1 MHEKGKTMT
10 EVKLGAWGTGK
21 SAALKEEMTALA
33 GEKKRV
39 LFFVPDQFS
48 FEAERQMYIA
58 AGARNIR
65 YIKVTSFAKIA
76 REILTKYRKVKPYAD
91 DTVKLALMLRT
102 VADLQGSLDYFGEGA
117 RKTGFAATMLKAVA
131 SFKNAGITAEELKKS
146 LNEATGLNER
156 LLSKTSDI
164 QMIYAAYDQALTA
177 VLDDKL
183 DDVSRSAAVAE
194 EKGFFAGCY
203 CFFDN
208 FDSFSGTQRKLLSV
222 ICKDAEK
229 VTVCL
234 SEGSKKSARCIE
246 RTLDNLEKIT
256 DGLEISRYEKAYRRP
271 TLKIAAAKNPFNEAD
286 YIAAEIT
293 RLVREEKLRYRDIL
307 VLTPDSGY
315 ELPLAD
321 AFQRYQIPAFFDFP
335 QPVLSRPAARFVL
348 KVLEAAELKGD
359 AIASYLQ
366 SGFVR
371 VPGEGGKTRL
381 LSSAEINRLLEAAE
395 RYSFGD
401 EQWLKPIH
409 HTLPQKAKKGGS
421 ESYKKYLDKLE
432 QLRLWTVSPLEN
444 LNKRLEAAEN
454 GREFT
459 EILVKFLV
467 DEQGLKSTFLARSKA
482 GSGEGTDYL
491 KLSRESMDEYGRLWD
506 KLTGVFDSLAY
517 CLDKEKMTI
526 AAYRDLL
533 ENVLAGMAVAKPP
546 AVLDAVTV
554 GDTERTRR
562 SGAEVLFVCGAW
574 EGAFPRGSSAKG
586 VFTPDEQDGLL
597 QAGVELEET
606 GALRRAKE
614 RYYAERSL
622 ALPKRQAVVSCP
634 CQDFSGTERE
644 ISYIIGDY
652 QAEEKLNAEE
662 MPVDFYSATAASCK
676 SEAAKYFNK
685 NRGIYDALAAL
696 TLENKAFYDKLEYA
710 ERLSG
715 GKIRQ
720 TISSGLAEKLF
731 SGVYSPTRLD
741 SAFTCLFQHFCKY
754 GLGLRD
760 KADNDISSPT
770 VIGTVTHEILQN
782 IAKTGCLTDENA
794 DLEQIVR
801 QATEQERERLLQS
814 GYHDEARV
822 DIFLRKVEQTALRL
836 AESNRLELLKT
847 GFVPT
852 EFEKELE
859 YKAGDVTVRGI
870 ADRIDIKLHNGE
882 KYVRICD
889 YKTGKKELDMD
900 SVRSGLDLQ
909 MLLYLFAYCDGT
921 GAIPAAVEYRPS
933 GEEPA
938 LRSGK
943 ADYTEQKQ
951 TMNWFDT
958 HKASGLAIENDGVFD
973 GVEEYKGELRRI
985 TGAGSRKSFV
995 KTETVDRESFD
1006 ELRKYI
1012 EADLIGKKAAQIKSG
1027 DISPL
1032 PLIKDENFTPCGYC
1046 PFSGFCT
1053 NKDGFFGKREGGDR

>member
-1 MHEKGKTMT
+1 MT

-21 SAALKEEMTALA
+21 SAALKEEVTALA
-33 GEKKRV
+33 KEKKKV
-39 LFFVPDQFS
+39 LLFVPDQFS

-76 REILTKYRKVKPYAD
+76 REILTKYRKAKPYAD
-91 DTVKLALMLRT
+91 DTVKLVLMLRT
-102 VADLQGSLDYFGEGA
+102 VAGLQGSLDYFGEGA
-117 RKTGFAATMLKAVA
+117 EKTGFAASMLKAVA

-146 LNEATGLNER
+146 LNEASSLNDR
-156 LLSKTSDI
+156 LLSKASDI
-164 QMIYAAYDQALTA
+164 QMIYAAYDGALTA

-183 DDVSRSAAVAE
+183 DDVSRSAVVAE
-194 EKGFFAGCY
+194 EQGFFAGCY

-229 VTVCL
+229 VTVSL

-256 DGLEISRYEKAYRRP
+256 DKLEISRYEKAYRRP
-271 TLKIAAAKNPFNEAD
+271 ELKTVTAKNPFNEAD
-286 YIAAEIT
+286 YIAAEAA
-293 RLVREEKLRYRDIL
+293 RLVREEKLRYRDML
-307 VLTPDSGY
+307 VLTPNPSY
-315 ELPLAD
+315 ELALAD
-321 AFQRYQIPAFFDFP
+321 AFQRYEIPAFFDFP

-348 KVLEAAELKGD
+348 KVLEAAELT
-359 AIASYLQ
+359 AEALSSYLQ

-371 VPGEGGKTRL
+371 VPKEDGKTRL

-395 RYSFGD
+395 RYGFGD
-401 EQWLKPIH
+401 EQWLKPVRQ
-409 HTLPQKAKKGGS
+409 TLPPKAKKGS
-421 ESYKKYLDKLE
+421 AEQYEKYLDKLE
-432 QLRLWTVSPLEN
+432 QLRLWVVRPLEN

-454 GREFT
+454 GRAFT
-459 EILVKFLV
+459 EILVRFLV

-482 GSGEGTDYL
+482 GGGEGTDYL
-491 KLSRESMDEYGRLWD
+491 RLSRESMDEYGKLWD
-506 KLTGVFDSLAY
+506 KLTSVFDSLAY
-517 CLDKEKMTI
+517 CLGDQKLTV
-526 AAYRDLL
+526 AAYRRLL
-533 ENVLAGMAVAKPP
+533 ENVLAGMTVAKPP

-562 SGAEVLFVCGAW
+562 SGVEVLFICGAW
-574 EGAFPRGSSAKG
+574 EGAFPRGTASAG
-586 VFTPDEQDGLL
+586 VFAPDEQDELL
-597 QAGVELEET
+597 LAGVELEET

-614 RYYAERSL
+614 LYYAERSL
-622 ALPKRQAVVSCP
+622 ALPQKKLIVSCP

-644 ISYIIGDY
+644 MSSVMSDY
-652 QAEEKLNAEE
+652 SAAERLKAEE
-662 MPVDFYSATAASCK
+662 MPIEFYGATIASCK
-676 SEAAKYFNK
+676 SEAAKHFNK
-685 NRGIYDALAAL
+685 NRGVYNALAEL
-696 TLENKAFYDKLEYA
+696 TPENKAFYDKLEYA
-710 ERLSG
+710 QTLSK
-715 GKIRQ
+715 GKINQ
-720 TISSGLAEKLF
+720 TIPQKLAEKLF

-760 KADNDISSPT
+760 NADSDLSSPAT
-770 VIGTVTHEILQN
+770 AGTVTHEILLN

-794 DLEQIVR
+794 DLAAVTEQ
-801 QATEQERERLLQS
+801 AAEQERQKLLQS

-822 DIFLRKVEQTALRL
+822 DAFLSKVKQTALRL

-847 GFVPT
+847 GFVPM
-852 EFEKELE
+852 EFEKELT

-870 ADRIDIKLHNGE
+870 ADRIDIKLYNGD

-921 GAIPAAVEYRPS
+921 GAIPAAIEYRPS

-938 LRSGK
+938 LRSGRW
-943 ADYTEQKQ
+943 DYTEQKQ
-951 TMNWFDT
+951 TMNWFDSHT
-958 HKASGLAIENDGVFD
+958 PTGLTVESDGVFD
-973 GVEEYKGELRRI
+973 GVEDYKGELRRI
-985 TGAGSRKSFV
+985 TGASSRKSFV

-1012 EADLIGKKAAQIKSG
+1012 EAELIGKKAAQINGG

-1032 PLIKDENFTPCGYC
+1032 PLIKDENRSPCAYC
-1046 PFSGFCT
+1046 PFGGFCT
-1053 NKDGFFGKREGGDR
+1053 NKDGFFGKREGGGR